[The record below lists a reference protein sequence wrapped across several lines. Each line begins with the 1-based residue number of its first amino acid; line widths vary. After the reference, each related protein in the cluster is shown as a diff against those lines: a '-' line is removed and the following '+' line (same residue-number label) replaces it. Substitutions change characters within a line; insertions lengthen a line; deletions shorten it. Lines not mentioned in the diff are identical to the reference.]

1 MPSELRQRKKGDQE
15 SKDKK
20 NEVDQEKKSEKKPE
34 KPVKTES
41 KSSKWSILWYLISP
55 CFACYF
61 TMKADEILDGAIA
74 RTQQRIDLQRERIDK
89 INELWSPEEAEKYL
103 TGFDE
108 LEKARMY
115 TEKNLK
121 ISTTRSRVLTYVFF
135 KDA

>member
-20 NEVDQEKKSEKKPE
+20 NEVDQDKKSEKKPE
-34 KPVKTES
+34 KPEIPAKTES

-108 LEKARMY
+108 LEKARM
-115 TEKNLK
+115 
-121 ISTTRSRVLTYVFF
+121 
-135 KDA
+135 

>member
-20 NEVDQEKKSEKKPE
+20 NEVDQEKKSAKKPE

-108 LEKARMY
+108 LEKDRM
-115 TEKNLK
+115 
-121 ISTTRSRVLTYVFF
+121 
-135 KDA
+135 